1 MRNKKPANNKHNN
14 NEDGDSFFVV
24 VVVVLNKITTTT
36 TKYFTITMN
45 SFHLDKRPVFF
56 SFFKN
61 IVYCPQMDSIL
72 DGNLGQSS

>member
-14 NEDGDSFFVV
+14 NEDGDSFF
-24 VVVVLNKITTTT
+24 VVVLNKITTTT

-61 IVYCPQMDSIL
+61 IVYCPQMDGIL